1 MRNDRKQSRRFNV
14 LYRTSILGL
23 LLVATQIA
31 SHPRTTNPKFSTIC
45 VPALAINGK
54 IAFTINRDGNREVY
68 VMNADGTN

>member
-1 MRNDRKQSRRFNV
+1 
-14 LYRTSILGL
+14 
-23 LLVATQIA
+23 
-31 SHPRTTNPKFSTIC
+31 